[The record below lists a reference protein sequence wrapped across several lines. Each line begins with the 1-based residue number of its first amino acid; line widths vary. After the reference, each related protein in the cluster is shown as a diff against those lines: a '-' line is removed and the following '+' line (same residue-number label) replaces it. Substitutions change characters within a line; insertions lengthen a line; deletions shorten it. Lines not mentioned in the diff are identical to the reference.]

1 MLQRRLMCLR
11 NFPIGYFMER
21 FIKLTEQKLAK
32 QFLEQLQRLGNI
44 NKKYFMT
51 LLRVKLIKKRNRT
64 LILSGLGKIR
74 SSRVKELSLWKMWH
88 QRELSM
94 WKQEESMKYFADL
107 DFSTHKWKW
116 NLCWHILKREDS
128 DLYLDN
134 RRRNQKFYFFTVG
147 SIKKLEKYHIYT

>member
-1 MLQRRLMCLR
+1 
-11 NFPIGYFMER
+11 MER

-74 SSRVKELSLWKMWH
+74 SSRVKELSL
-88 QRELSM
+88 
-94 WKQEESMKYFADL
+94 
-107 DFSTHKWKW
+107 
-116 NLCWHILKREDS
+116 
-128 DLYLDN
+128 
-134 RRRNQKFYFFTVG
+134 
-147 SIKKLEKYHIYT
+147 